1 MLSSCPQK
9 KNWWWIPDIQR
20 FCITWGCDS
29 SFSTLMLSTG
39 SNTCNHCMKPLL
51 WYVYWWLCVKYA
63 GSNIAILISHFVSA
77 LLADSNQNLAFCLS
91 RNIQSTLFP
100 QTGLT
105 TWSTNLSFKE
115 EKSAEGP
122 LPKAQSTI
130 DLDQSAH
137 DIQCKRNNLLFGGT
151 IIQKGNMQA
160 DLELFT
166 DCQNL
171 SEDSSIMAYKVGK
184 WKIISIWLL
193 IVTILFWF
201 WISNLCSVYYTDRLC
216 EW

>member
-1 MLSSCPQK
+1 MQIRLESCVTDMVSYRFFEGHDMLSSCPQK
-9 KNWWWIPDIQR
+9 KNWWWIPDIQW

-29 SFSTLMLSTG
+29 SFSILMLSTG

-51 WYVYWWLCVKYA
+51 WYVYWWLCVKHA

-91 RNIQSTLFP
+91 RNIQSTPFP

-105 TWSTNLSFKE
+105 TWSINLSFKE

-151 IIQKGNMQA
+151 IIQ
-160 DLELFT
+160 
-166 DCQNL
+166 
-171 SEDSSIMAYKVGK
+171 
-184 WKIISIWLL
+184 
-193 IVTILFWF
+193 
-201 WISNLCSVYYTDRLC
+201 
-216 EW
+216 